1 MSDRPPDS
9 ARVVMIGGVAM
20 GCSTLDGHGPKEAVQ
35 AGGFQIEQAG
45 DRHAADASLSP
56 FFDPKGERLR
66 REA

>member
-9 ARVVMIGGVAM
+9 ARVVVTGVAM

-45 DRHAADASLSP
+45 DRHAAGASLSP

>member
-1 MSDRPPDS
+1 MSDRLPDS
-9 ARVVMIGGVAM
+9 ARVVVIGGGVM
-20 GCSTLDGHGPKEAVQ
+20 GYIALDGHGPKEAVQ

>member
-9 ARVVMIGGVAM
+9 AQVVVIGGSVM
-20 GCSTLDGHGPKEAVQ
+20 GYIALDGRGPQEAVQ

-56 FFDPKGERLR
+56 FFDPKGERLH